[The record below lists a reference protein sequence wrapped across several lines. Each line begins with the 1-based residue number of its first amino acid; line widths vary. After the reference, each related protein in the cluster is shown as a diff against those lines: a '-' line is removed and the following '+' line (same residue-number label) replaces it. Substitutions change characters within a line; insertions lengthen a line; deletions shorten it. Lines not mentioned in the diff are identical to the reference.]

1 MRGGLKVGWI
11 AAFGRVLVLSI
22 VFTAP
27 AVHAA
32 NAERVREFSAHCA
45 AVYASTFQVPV
56 ELVDAIIQVES
67 GWNPYAVSSKGAAGL
82 MQLMPATAIR
92 FGVRDRFDIEEN
104 IRGGV
109 AYLAWLS
116 RLFRGDLRLAV
127 AAYQVGE
134 SQILSRGLAYSSP
147 EVFQYVSRVAQL
159 YRAMRLE
166 TARRISMN
174 SNVTQWSER

>member
-1 MRGGLKVGWI
+1 MRGGLKVAI
-11 AAFGRVLVLSI
+11 AAPARLLVFAILFS
-22 VFTAP
+22 ASL
-27 AVHAA
+27 VHAA
-32 NAERVREFSAHCA
+32 HRENVREFSARCA
-45 AVYASTFQVPV
+45 AVYASAFQVPV

-67 GWNPYAVSSKGAAGL
+67 AWNPYAVSIKGAAGL

-109 AYLAWLS
+109 AYLAWLI

-159 YRAMRLE
+159 YRVMRLE
-166 TARRISMN
+166 TARRIPMN
-174 SNVTQWSER
+174 SDVTQGSER